1 MALKYIGEFEEGA
14 LIDGCLK
21 YLINNQNMPDDISL
35 NNYVRNEL
43 FKGNIDYN
51 LQSRIIGFI
60 RSKIEQY
67 SLVKPSYKND
77 DIITGLGRDIIEM
90 GGFNQWRSN
99 EEGKIMRQE
108 NRENGMYNINKL
120 LGLLAIVTLIFSIY
134 QFVNSNQ
141 LETRI
146 KRLED
151 FVSIIRKNNNVRILK
166 DSSHLKLVIPLNKIK
181 K

>member
-1 MALKYIGEFEEGA
+1 MALNYIDEFEEGA
-14 LIDGCLK
+14 LIDDFLRYCLNHEIIPNRK
-21 YLINNQNMPDDISL
+21 LSHYI
-35 NNYVRNEL
+35 RFEL
-43 FKGNIDYN
+43 FKNNNDYVS
-51 LQSRIIGFI
+51 QSSIKGFI

-67 SLVKPSYKND
+67 GLVQPDYQND
-77 DIITGLGRDIIEM
+77 DTITGLGRDVLKI
-90 GGFNQWRSN
+90 GGFNHWRSN
-99 EEGKIMRQE
+99 EEGKIKRQE
-108 NRENGMYNINKL
+108 NRENGIYNINKL

-166 DSSHLKLVIPLNKIK
+166 DSSHLKLVIPLNKTK